1 MKLLNQYVFE
11 ALAAVTL
18 SSVIDYSS
26 SAWFMRSIWLTLFI
40 WCIVLLMKLQGTQRM
55 I

>member
-1 MKLLNQYVFE
+1 MSNSFSPACTSLSALYTELKNFLVMKLLNQYVFE

-26 SAWFMRSIWLTLFI
+26 SA
-40 WCIVLLMKLQGTQRM
+40 
-55 I
+55 